1 MLLFTDTGET
11 EPISV
16 SSQWSKWD
24 KELSSNQVTSSQTS
38 SQQTGS
44 SMKISP
50 YRSSTQAVDQLG
62 GTRTVTSTGNA
73 NRFQYFNA
81 TPTGRTSTV
90 SYSGG
95 KALPTFTAPTYTNP
109 AYDYGR
115 VNYLAQ
121 QQAAPQYSKLAQG
134 LYSGMGKIAAT
145 DNPYMQS
152 QARKQ
157 LLAGYGSGVSEIASG
172 AARTGAQLYN
182 TEYQGKL
189 QEAQMNYQGQMAT
202 AQALFEAAM
211 QDWSKSVTT
220 TSTERNLYGQDESGY
235 RPSGVKYSS
244 PNYGKTYASY
254 DDYIKSGDYISN
266 RR

>member
-24 KELSSNQVTSSQTS
+24 KELSSNPVTSSQTG

-44 SMKISP
+44 TMSISP
-50 YRSSTQAVDQLG
+50 YGSTTYGSQPVVSGGGGSSS
-62 GTRTVTSTGNA
+62 RI
-73 NRFQYFNA
+73 
-81 TPTGRTSTV
+81 TPSYMQPLVTGRTSTT
-90 SYSGG
+90 SYTAG
-95 KALPTFTAPTYTNP
+95 KALPTFTAPTYTTP
-109 AYDYGR
+109 TYDYGR

-121 QQAAPQYSKLAQG
+121 QQAAPQYNKLAQG
-134 LYSGMGKIAAT
+134 LYTGIGKIAAT
-145 DNPYMQS
+145 DNPYMQA
-152 QARKQ
+152 QARKN
-157 LLAGYGSGVSEIASG
+157 LLAGYGAGVSEVASG

-211 QDWSKSVTT
+211 QDWQKSLTT
-220 TSTERNLYGQDESGY
+220 TTTESNIYNNQGTSTATSGMT
-235 RPSGVKYSS
+235 PFELM
-244 PNYGKTYASY
+244 TYNPDSWRAGTSQK
-254 DDYIKSGDYISN
+254 IAFS
-266 RR
+266 RW